1 MQSAHPAMPLG
12 SFASDRQGRSLRLCS
27 PVEIPFTTGDGVRLL
42 LTRYQGGSKGPVI
55 LSHAFG
61 TSSLL
66 FSVDTIDTNL
76 AEFLYANGYDV
87 WLLDWRCSPR
97 LPSAGSKYTI
107 DDVATEDYPAAVNK
121 VREVS
126 GAESTQVVAHCVGSM
141 AFLMA
146 QLAGLQGVRS
156 AVCSV
161 LTTHPV
167 SPVLNQ
173 IKAATNLASLL
184 RRVGVE
190 TMDTEPG
197 GSRADWRQRTLE
209 KVAQI
214 YPMEEHCDN
223 PVCRRVVF
231 IYGESY
237 KHSQLNETT
246 HDAIGRFFGISSLT
260 ALKQLGNIVREGHV
274 VDKKGK
280 NSYLPHLDRLAI
292 PIAFIHGADNRI
304 FFPKGSEI
312 TYDLLR
318 DANGDKLY
326 TRHVIPEYAHMDLFV
341 GKDTARDVYPTILQ
355 ELEMHKG
362 VR

>member
-1 MQSAHPAMPLG
+1 MESSLPAVPLDSVSSAV
-12 SFASDRQGRSLRLCS
+12 QGRTLRLSS
-27 PVEIPFTTGDGVRLL
+27 PVEVPFTTRDGVRLL
-42 LTRYQGGSKGPVI
+42 LTRYKGGSKGPVI

-76 AEFLYANGYDV
+76 AEFLYMHGYDV

-121 VREVS
+121 VREIS
-126 GAESTQVVAHCVGSM
+126 GADSTQVVAHCVGSM
-141 AFLMA
+141 TFLMA
-146 QLAGLQGVRS
+146 QMAGLEGVRS

-173 IKAATNLASLL
+173 IKATTNLASLL
-184 RRVGVE
+184 RSVGVE
-190 TMDTEPG
+190 TMNTDSG
-197 GSRADWRQRTLE
+197 RSRADWRQRTLD
-209 KVAQI
+209 KVAQV
-214 YPMEEHCDN
+214 YPVEEACDN

-237 KHSQLNETT
+237 KHSQLNKTT
-246 HDAIGRFFGISSLT
+246 HDAIGEFFGIASLT
-260 ALKQLGNIVREGHV
+260 ALKQLGIIVREGHV
-274 VDKKGK
+274 VDKNGK
-280 NSYLPHLDRLAI
+280 NVYLPHLDRLAI
-292 PIAFIHGADNRI
+292 PIAFIHGADNHI

-318 DANGDKLY
+318 EANGEELY

-341 GKDTARDVYPTILQ
+341 GKDTSRDVYPIILR
-355 ELEMHKG
+355 ELEMHDG
-362 VR
+362 TR